1 MKISLILKSLGSYSS
16 FTVYKPK
23 TGEGKGVGGQRSVGT
38 QKACNDHAG
47 DYVDIEVHSFHV
59 SSPAKRENITNK
71 ATHYVRLTKEK
82 SDKTREF

>member
-23 TGEGKGVGGQRSVGT
+23 TGEGKGIGGQRSLGT
-38 QKACNDHAG
+38 QKACTDNAG
-47 DYVDIEVHSFHV
+47 DYVDLKVHSFHV

-71 ATHYVRLTKEK
+71 AAHYVRLGEEK